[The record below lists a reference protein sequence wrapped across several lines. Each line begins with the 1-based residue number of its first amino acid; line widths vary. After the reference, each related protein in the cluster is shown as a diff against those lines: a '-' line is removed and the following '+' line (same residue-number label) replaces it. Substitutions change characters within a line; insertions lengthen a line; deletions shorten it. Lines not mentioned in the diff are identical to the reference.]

1 MLHVLLGIY
10 KNIVILIATIY
21 FLAQS
26 KKSLVIMTLGI
37 TATYLTVYY
46 ILRTVERK
54 VVNYYEEYKYHYV
67 RVLEESIGGA
77 KLIELNGASNQ
88 VLKNARKAYTKF
100 ASYKIA
106 ESYTSYGE

>member
-1 MLHVLLGIY
+1 
-10 KNIVILIATIY
+10 
-21 FLAQS
+21 
-26 KKSLVIMTLGI
+26 MTLGI

-77 KLIELNGASNQ
+77 KLIELNGASN
-88 VLKNARKAYTKF
+88 
-100 ASYKIA
+100 
-106 ESYTSYGE
+106 